1 MSNYCSKIQISLLIV
16 GLITLGCEFTK
27 HKKVE
32 QENDSLTKQ
41 ETYSVFFE
49 IKDYE
54 TKKIDIY
61 AQKAEYSGDTTIIY
75 DFSVNFYDKDSVVA
89 RMTGDTGKVQEYS
102 GFIEVKGNVKL
113 VSTTGD
119 SLLSGKII
127 WNKRQNII
135 YSPDESILF
144 KEGKVIRSRG
154 LEADPKLTRITF
166 KGKVYVE

>member
-1 MSNYCSKIQISLLIV
+1 MNKYYSKIQIPLFIV
-16 GLITLGCEFTK
+16 GLLILGCEFTK
-27 HKKVE
+27 HKKAE
-32 QENDSLTKQ
+32 QENDSITKQ

-54 TKKIDIY
+54 TKKIDIH

-102 GFIEVKGNVKL
+102 GFMEVKGKVRL
-113 VSTTGD
+113 LSTTGD
-119 SLLSGKII
+119 SLLSCKII
-127 WNKRQNII
+127 WDKKQNII
-135 YSPDESILF
+135 YSPEESILY
-144 KEGKVIRSRG
+144 KEGKVIRSKG
-154 LEADPKLTRITF
+154 LEADPQLTKITF